1 MSVDQWMIQIKVKY
15 VVLVIKKNEFPW
27 TEIFILYESLCVSKY
42 VQKKNKRCY
51 NASRKGVITPL
62 VIQMAWERLF
72 ISHYYAFLRYYAFWK
87 AITPFIFSSQC
98 ILISK
103 GFRNFTSVFLIFILT
118 HRLITITVLPRNTLN
133 HFFCV
138 LFQ

>member
-1 MSVDQWMIQIKVKY
+1 MGVDRCMIQIKVKY
-15 VVLVIKKNEFPW
+15 VVLVNKKMNSRELRYLFC
-27 TEIFILYESLCVSKY
+27 TKVYMY
-42 VQKKNKRCY
+42 QNTYRKKNKRCY

-62 VIQMAWERLF
+62 VIQMAWERLL

-87 AITPFIFSSQC
+87 AITPFIFSSLC

-103 GFRNFTSVFLIFILT
+103 GFRNFASVFLIFILT